1 MSCRSTNPMEQI
13 LALLIAQIFISEI
26 SVMPLLVLAV
36 MFPPI
41 DGVTAESLG
50 WPSEACLAI
59 CPNEQCL
66 DFSDDSLAFKMTK
79 FDNGYISR
87 PHRVNSLCASRI
99 TGAVI
104 DKP

>member
-50 WPSEACLAI
+50 
-59 CPNEQCL
+59 
-66 DFSDDSLAFKMTK
+66 
-79 FDNGYISR
+79 
-87 PHRVNSLCASRI
+87 
-99 TGAVI
+99 
-104 DKP
+104 